1 MCALQLDHQAPSHRL
16 ARTQQKGTALVLSLI
31 TVMIIASLGAGLVQ
45 LHTAIDKRHEFAID
59 RRRAL
64 YLAEAGLAEAS
75 FAVSQGRSGVIASDA
90 VPAGFGRGVY
100 WVEADDLPGDRLAL
114 RCTAQ
119 VGTAEFVVRT
129 MIVPNVNPITTL
141 GFFGSDGVNIG
152 FGSVIDG
159 YHSGSGDYLSQVNAA
174 LPVLSTGD
182 MGLLGSDSDIVLNE
196 TSPTDEEFL
205 GLDTTVTALAGAK
218 LSGTTTTSAGAW
230 AILAGS
236 TSGGSSVGTGTGTGS
251 TSLVGTGPSLTAFAG
266 VVETTVP
273 TLPTHVY
280 GRLRPGA
287 RSLVRSGGL
296 SVITGDVD
304 PFEAP
309 PTLPEVSLPTPTEYL
324 TGSVD
329 ITADQ
334 TGIGVNVETW
344 VQNDITV
351 TDGATLTFEGPSVIR
366 CETIQLL
373 ASSSIEFDDSAGPIH
388 IYATEGFNFRPGST
402 VKSISSEDV
411 ARGTYIFV
419 PGSASESDRI
429 TLRSSGKFHGALY
442 APDDI
447 VRIPQNLHW
456 IGSAVGRVLFTA
468 PGAHLTHDRRMAV
481 GGNGTPA
488 LPEQASWQV
497 VPLGKEV
504 ARQLPIDPILA
515 LALRGVT
522 PVPSAQGAI
531 ETDVEISYIDST
543 GQSSTYMGPL
553 ATFPIASAQRV
564 IGARWT
570 DPRDGTVRDWATPAG
585 VESTTALIQERERIR
600 ALKAIIL
607 GNNATTD
614 VATLE
619 DNVVAVE
626 VSAIMAGVDV
636 SAEPVEVQR
645 AVQRVDDADVTLL
658 PDPVETANRATAL
671 ADEYAAKAQIIQTAA
686 EALLILGADPVAA
699 DPLIIALRA
708 AVNDCGQ
715 AALDAQ
721 ARSNTTNTTTG
732 GVQETAAQEAAAF
745 AEAAMKLCYD
755 ADNLF
760 AQLQAL

>member
-1 MCALQLDHQAPSHRL
+1 
-16 ARTQQKGTALVLSLI
+16 
-31 TVMIIASLGAGLVQ
+31 MIIASLGAGLVQ

-75 FAVSQGRSGVIASDA
+75 FAVSQGRSGVIASA
-90 VPAGFGRGVY
+90 LVPAGFGRGVY
-100 WVEADDLPGDRLAL
+100 WVETDDLPGDRLAL

-129 MIVPNVNPITTL
+129 MIVPNVNPITSL

-152 FGSVIDG
+152 WGSVVDG
-159 YHSGSGDYLSQVNAA
+159 YHSASGDYLSQVDAA

-205 GLDTTVTALAGAK
+205 GLDTTVTALAGAS
-218 LSGTTTTSAGAW
+218 LSGTVTSSAGAW
-230 AILAGS
+230 ATLAGS
-236 TSGGSSVGTGTGTGS
+236 TSGGSSGGTGAGAGAGTRS
-251 TSLVGTGPSLTAFAG
+251 TFVMSAGPSLTAFTG

-309 PTLPEVSLPTPTEYL
+309 PTLPEISLPTPTEYL

-344 VQNDITV
+344 VQGDITV
-351 TDGATLTFEGPSVIR
+351 GDGATFTIEGPSVIR

-373 ASSSIEFDDSAGPIH
+373 ASSAIEFDDSAGPIH

-402 VKSISSEDV
+402 VNSIASEDV

-429 TLRSSGKFHGALY
+429 TIRSSGTFHGALY

-447 VRIPQNLHW
+447 IRIPQNLHW

-468 PGAHLTHDRRMAV
+468 PGTHITHDRRMTV

-504 ARQLPIDPILA
+504 ARQLPIDPVFA

-522 PVPSAQGAI
+522 PVPSAQAAI

-543 GQSSTYMGPL
+543 GQPSTYTGAL
-553 ATFPIASAQRV
+553 ATFPLASAQRV
-564 IGARWT
+564 VGARWT
-570 DPRDGTVRDWATPAG
+570 DPRDGTVRSWATPAG
-585 VESTTALIQERERIR
+585 VESTTALIQERKRIR

-607 GNNATTD
+607 NNNATVD

-619 DNVVAVE
+619 DNVAVVE
-626 VSAIMAGVDV
+626 VAAIMAGLDV
-636 SAEPVEVQR
+636 STEPVEVQR

-658 PDPVETANRATAL
+658 PDPVETADRATAM
-671 ADEYAAKAQIIQTAA
+671 ADEFYAKAQVIQTAA
-686 EALLILGADPVAA
+686 EALPILGTNPVAA

-708 AVNDCGQ
+708 AVNDCDQ
-715 AALDAQ
+715 AAIDAR
-721 ARSNTTNTTTG
+721 ARATTANASTG
-732 GVQETAAQEAAAF
+732 AAQDTAAQEAAAF
-745 AEAAMKLCYD
+745 AETAMKLCYD
-755 ADNLF
+755 ADNLY